1 MGENMADK
9 NGTAQPVISNRL
21 KKKRLQA
28 GISIRELARR
38 TGLTASFISQVENEK
53 ANVSL
58 DSLRRIAEALGVQML
73 YFLSEFDQANGHEL
87 RAVTEA
93 SITTGGMEE
102 AQNLMDR
109 THPLIK
115 SQMRPRMFLPD
126 AGITYELLTS
136 RLDHKMESFLGRM
149 NPGTGN
155 VGNKLS
161 IPTEEF
167 IFVISGALRV
177 GIGDIIYLV
186 EAGDSIY
193 FNGQELTCLASGSDT
208 EETVWLSVVTPPAF

>member
-1 MGENMADK
+1 MAENMADK
-9 NGTAQPVISNRL
+9 KRIAQPIISSRL
-21 KKKRLQA
+21 KKKRLQVNM
-28 GISIRELARR
+28 SIRELARR
-38 TGLTASFISQVENEK
+38 TGLTASFISQVENDK

-58 DSLRRIAEALGVQML
+58 DSLRRISEALGVQML
-73 YFLSEFDQANGHEL
+73 YFLSEFDSANGHEL

-115 SQMRPRMFLPD
+115 SLLRPRMFLPD

-136 RLDHKMESFLGRM
+136 RLDHKMEAFLGRM

-167 IFVISGALRV
+167 IYVMTGALRV
-177 GIGDIIYLV
+177 GIGDMIYLV

-193 FNGQELTCLASGSDT
+193 FDGQALTLLSSGSDN
-208 EETVWLSVVTPPAF
+208 EETTWISVVTPPAF

>member
-1 MGENMADK
+1 MVEK
-9 NGTAQPVISNRL
+9 NGIAQSSISTRL

-28 GISIRELARR
+28 GFSIRELARR
-38 TGLTASFISQVENEK
+38 TGLTASFISQVENDK

-58 DSLRRIAEALGVQML
+58 DSLRRISEALGVQML
-73 YFLSEFDQANGHEL
+73 YFLSEFGSANGVEL
-87 RAVTEA
+87 RAVSEA

-109 THPLIK
+109 TNPLIR
-115 SQMRPRMFLPD
+115 SQIRARLFLPD
-126 AGITYELLTS
+126 SGITYELLTS
-136 RLDHKMESFLGRM
+136 RLDHKMEAFLGRM
-149 NPGTGN
+149 KPGTGN

-167 IFVISGALRV
+167 IFVMSGALKV
-177 GIGDIIYLV
+177 GIGDDIYQV

-193 FNGQELTCLASGSDT
+193 FEGQALTYLASGSDT

>member
-1 MGENMADK
+1 MAEK
-9 NGTAQPVISNRL
+9 NGVAQPMISTRL
-21 KKKRLQA
+21 KKKRQQA

-38 TGLTASFISQVENEK
+38 TGLTASFISQVENQK

-58 DSLRRIAEALGVQML
+58 DSLRRISDALGVQIL
-73 YFLSEFDQANGHEL
+73 YFLSDFASANGVEL
-87 RAVTEA
+87 RAVSEA
-93 SITTGGMEE
+93 SITSGGMEE

-109 THPLIK
+109 TTPLIK
-115 SQMRPRMFLPD
+115 SHIRARLFLPD

-136 RLDHKMESFLGRM
+136 RLDHKMEAFLGRM
-149 NPGTGN
+149 KPGTGN

-161 IPTEEF
+161 IATEEF
-167 IFVISGALRV
+167 IFVMSGALKV
-177 GIGDIIYLV
+177 GIGDQIYQV

-193 FNGQELTCLASGSDT
+193 FDGQALTCLASGSDT